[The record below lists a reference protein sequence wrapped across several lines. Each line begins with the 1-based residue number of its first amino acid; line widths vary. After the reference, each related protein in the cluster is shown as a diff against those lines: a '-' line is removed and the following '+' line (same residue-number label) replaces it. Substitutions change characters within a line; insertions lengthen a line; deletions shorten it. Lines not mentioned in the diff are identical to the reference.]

1 MENII
6 EEQYQKIIE
15 TFPDAIIV
23 DNYIFHVKIPLV
35 VNDVYLDINFKKYPK
50 KPKVIW
56 IKSNGETYKN
66 LGTVIRTLLTWKKKN
81 APPVVEL
88 INEILAFVNM
98 MQTNEIG
105 IEAEL
110 LDGLLAL
117 CRQQHPREI
126 LGLLRIDKGIFT
138 EFILPPG
145 AITSDTSGV
154 FFPSRLPMDST
165 IEGSVHSHPT
175 GNITPSIQ
183 DLASVFQK
191 NRFNFII
198 GYPYNS
204 FSCVKCFDKRGNEI
218 LFRIVN

>member
-1 MENII
+1 METSI
-6 EEQYQKIIE
+6 EEEYQKIIE
-15 TFPDAIIV
+15 TFPDALLV

-35 VNDVYLDINFKKYPK
+35 NDVFLDINFRKYPK
-50 KPKVIW
+50 RPKVIW
-56 IKSNGETYKN
+56 IKSNGEIYKN
-66 LGTVIRTLLTWKKKN
+66 LDMMIGMLLNWKKKD
-81 APPVVEL
+81 APSVVEL
-88 INEILAFVNM
+88 INEILNFVNR
-98 MQTNEIG
+98 MQSNEIE
-105 IEAEL
+105 IKAEL

-126 LGLLRIDKGIFT
+126 LGLLRMNNGIFT

-154 FFPSRLPMDST
+154 FFPNRLPMDST
-165 IEGSVHSHPT
+165 LEGSVHSHPT

-198 GYPYNS
+198 GYPYNN

-218 LFRIVN
+218 IFRIVY